1 MNIFHCDHCQNLVFF
16 ENITCQRC
24 GHALAYLPDVRDLGS
39 LDAIG
44 DNLWRSRAALGSRE
58 YRLCGNY
65 TKENVCNWAIP
76 ADDPHALC
84 QSCRLTRVIP
94 DLSVPGHKEAW
105 YRLEVAKRRLV
116 YSLSNLALPLLN
128 RDDDPEHGLGFEF
141 LADVPEAE
149 GPVLT
154 GHANGVITI
163 NVAEANDAEREKRRL
178 AMHEPYRTL
187 LGHFRHEIGHYYWYR
202 LLQSTNRL
210 DAFRE
215 LFGDDRADYA
225 AALQNHYEHGA
236 PPDWQARFIST
247 YASSHPWED
256 WAETWAH
263 YLHMTDTLE
272 TAAASGLSLKPK
284 RKDEPALKS
293 DPKMAKRSIFDRMIA
308 DWFPLTYVLNNLNR
322 GLGLADSYPFV
333 LSEPV
338 VEKLRFIH
346 DTIAVADEQE
356 VAATPVAPPE
366 PVAQEAEA
374 PVAAAV
380 AN

>member
-1 MNIFHCDHCQNLVFF
+1 MRIFHCDHCQNLVFF
-16 ENITCQRC
+16 ENISCLKC
-24 GHALAYLPDVRDLGS
+24 GHALAYLPDVHDLGS
-39 LDAIG
+39 LDPIG
-44 DNLWRSRAALGSRE
+44 DNLWQSRAALGSKK
-58 YRLCGNY
+58 YRLCENY
-65 TKENVCNWAIP
+65 TRENVCNWAIP
-76 ADDPHALC
+76 ADDPHPLC

-94 DLSVPGHKEAW
+94 DLNQAGSKEAW

-128 RDDDPEHGLGFEF
+128 RDDDPDHGLAFEF
-141 LADVPEAE
+141 LADVPDAE

-163 NVAEANDAEREKRRL
+163 NLAEANDAEREKRRL

-225 AALQNHYEHGA
+225 AALQNHYEQGA
-236 PPDWQARFIST
+236 PPDWQSRFISA

-284 RKDEPALKS
+284 RKDEPALKA
-293 DPKMAKRSIFDRMIA
+293 DPKLSKRSVFDQMIA

-322 GLGLADSYPFV
+322 GLGLADGYPFV

-346 DTIAVADEQE
+346 DTIAASDELK
-356 VAATPVAPPE
+356 VAATPIAPAEPE
-366 PVAQEAEA
+366 PQLD
-374 PVAAAV
+374 AAAT
-380 AN
+380 AG

>member
-1 MNIFHCDHCQNLVFF
+1 MKIFHCDHCQNLVFF
-16 ENITCQRC
+16 ENISCLRC
-24 GHALAYLPDVRDLGS
+24 GHALAYLPDIRDVGS
-39 LDAIG
+39 LDSLG
-44 DNLWRSRAALGSRE
+44 NNLWRSPAQLGSRE
-58 YRLCGNY
+58 YRLCENY
-65 TKENVCNWAIP
+65 TQENVCNWAIP
-76 ADDPHALC
+76 ADDPHSLC
-84 QSCRLTRVIP
+84 QSCRLTSVIP
-94 DLSVPGHKEAW
+94 DLNQPGNKEAW

-128 RDDDPEHGLGFEF
+128 RDDDPDHGLAFEF
-141 LADVPEAE
+141 LADVPDAE
-149 GPVLT
+149 KPVLT

-163 NVAEANDAEREKRRL
+163 NIAEANDPEREKRRV
-178 AMHEPYRTL
+178 AMHEPYRTI

-215 LFGDDRADYA
+215 LFGDDQADYS
-225 AALQNHYEHGA
+225 AALQNHYEQGA
-236 PPDWQARFIST
+236 PPDWQNRFISA

-272 TAAASGLSLKPK
+272 TAAASGLSLKPR

-293 DPKMAKRSIFDRMIA
+293 DPKLAKRSIFDQMIA

-322 GLGLADSYPFV
+322 GLGLPDGYPFV

-338 VEKLRFIH
+338 IEKLRFIH
-346 DTIAVADEQE
+346 DTIAVSDESA
-356 VAATPVAPPE
+356 VAATPVSATE
-366 PVAQEAEA
+366 PDV
-374 PVAAAV
+374 PLAAAL
-380 AN
+380 AK